1 MPRTP
6 TGRPTGRPKG
16 SGLVLTEAEQVR
28 LTVRLERSLYD
39 RLDAYAAGRT
49 YHRGTPQLA
58 RCVREALVEYLERR
72 EKRQTESLPGPAGE
86 CSRQT
91 ESMPHALEEI
101 SRQTEIG
108 TELLRS
114 DLRQT
119 QSIPRAPGRVRD
131 TTWQTQT
138 VPTAGETTRQ
148 TLTVLSRPEASGDDT
163 RQTQTETTPF
173 DTSKYV
179 LGPLC
184 PRRHAYQ
191 NTGQTLRRLRSHGCP
206 ACDVEQQRERRQ
218 AKQHPRR
225 SL

>member
-1 MPRTP
+1 MPRRP

-16 SGLVLTEAEQVR
+16 SGLVLTEAAQVR

-72 EKRQTESLPGPAGE
+72 EKRQTES
-86 CSRQT
+86 QT
-91 ESMPHALEEI
+91 HALEEI
-101 SRQTEIG
+101 SRQTESG
-108 TELLRS
+108 TELLRPS
-114 DLRQT
+114 SRQT
-119 QSIPRAPGRVRD
+119 QSIPRTIGRARD

-138 VPTAGETTRQ
+138 VPTARETTGQ
-148 TLTVLSRPEASGDDT
+148 TLTVPSRPEVSGDDI
-163 RQTQTETTPF
+163 RQTQTESPPF

-184 PRRHAYQ
+184 PRRHEYQ
-191 NTGQTLRRLRSHGCP
+191 NAGQTLRRLRSHSCP
-206 ACDVEQQRERRQ
+206 ACDVEQQRERRH
-218 AKQHPRR
+218 AKQQRKEA
-225 SL
+225 